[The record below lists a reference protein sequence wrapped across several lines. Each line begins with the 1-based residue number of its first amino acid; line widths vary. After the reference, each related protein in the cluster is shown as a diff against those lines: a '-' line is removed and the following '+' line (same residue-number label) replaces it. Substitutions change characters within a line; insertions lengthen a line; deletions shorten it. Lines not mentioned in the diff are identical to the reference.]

1 MSFDITRTVR
11 PSQAETLIEHC
22 MAVGRPVMLW
32 GPPGVGKSDIVAG
45 IAKKQGRPVVDVRL
59 LLLDPTDLKG
69 LPYYCPDTKTMKWA
83 QPADMPSNTNGL
95 DNAVLFLD
103 ELVSAPPSVQAA
115 AYQLILNRRVG
126 EYVLP
131 DNVSIVCA
139 GNRESDRGVTYKM
152 PSPLANRLIHLEM
165 ASHFDDW
172 QSWAIQ
178 NQVHPDVVGFLSY
191 HKQKLFAFDPKSP
204 EKAFATP
211 RSWAFVSDF
220 LSSDIGDEGLVTTL
234 VAGTVGDGMATEFMA
249 HRRISSQLPSAESI
263 LNGSVTTLATK
274 EISAIY
280 SLTVS
285 LSYALKEALDKYRDP
300 VNTKEVADEWH
311 RMVNFYFKFLM
322 DNCQPE
328 MVIFGI
334 TMAWK
339 EYAMPIRGKKVAVWD
354 VFCERYGKYLQQG

>member
-11 PSQAETLIEHC
+11 PSEAETLISHC
-22 MAVGRPVMLW
+22 MSVGRPVMLW

-69 LPYYCPDTKTMKWA
+69 IPYYDQDTKTMKWA
-83 QPADMPSNTNGL
+83 QPGDMPSEANGL
-95 DNAVLFLD
+95 ENAILFLD

-165 ASHFDDW
+165 ATHFDDW

-178 NQVHPDVVGFLSY
+178 NKVHSDVVGFLSY
-191 HKQKLFAFDPKSP
+191 HKQKLFAFDPKSS

-220 LSSDIGDEGLVTTL
+220 LQGSLTNEALVTTL

-249 HRRISSQLPSAESI
+249 HRRVISQLPSAESV
-263 LNGSVTTLATK
+263 LTGQVTKLEIK
-274 EISAIY
+274 DISAVY

-300 VNTKEVADEWH
+300 VDKKVVDDRWH
-311 RMVNFYFKFLM
+311 SMVNYYFKFLM

-334 TMAWK
+334 TLAWK
-339 EYAMPIRGKKVAVWD
+339 EYAMPIQGKKMEVWGT
-354 VFCERYGKYLQQG
+354 FCDRYGKFLQQG